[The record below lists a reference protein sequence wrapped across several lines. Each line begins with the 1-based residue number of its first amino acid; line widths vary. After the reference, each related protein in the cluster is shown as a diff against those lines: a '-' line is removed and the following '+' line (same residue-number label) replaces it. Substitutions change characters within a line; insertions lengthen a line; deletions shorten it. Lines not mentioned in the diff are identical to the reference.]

1 MTTATAPTSANGQS
15 ISAPRLLAFALPGL
29 PIGALAAALSVYLPR
44 FYASHIGL
52 SLAAV
57 GIAFMAIRL
66 IDMCF
71 DPVIGVVMDHT
82 RTRLGRYRVWLLG
95 GAPLLGIP
103 VYMLFLAPSGVSLA
117 YLLGWLFV
125 YYLGTSVIA
134 LSHASWASVVASRYH
149 DRSRVFGVIQIVS
162 TIAATAVLLV
172 PPMIGSK
179 NPVTDVQ
186 DMGWFIVIVTP
197 LGILAA
203 SLFTPEKIVQ
213 EHSTEKVTLRDY
225 WEMVSWPEL
234 RRVVAAAFCLTL
246 GPGWMS
252 AMYLFYFTDS
262 RGFSF
267 RTATFLLAL
276 YIAAGVLGAGGL
288 SWLATRLGKHRTLM
302 VASTLYSLG
311 LMVLNFLPKGSLV
324 PAAIIMFSLGFLAA
338 GFVLLGRAMCADVGD
353 AIRLAK
359 GKHRQGLLYAM
370 MTSVEKIASALSI
383 GLTFT
388 ILSWV
393 GYQAKDGAHNT
404 PAAIHN
410 LELVYLIGPITFVML
425 GGACYIGYK
434 LDHQRHAEIRAALE
448 ERDGLPMESPIIES
462 LSGAQA
468 LPTAAAE

>member
-1 MTTATAPTSANGQS
+1 MTSTTDSSSTGYRAPLPT
-15 ISAPRLLAFALPGL
+15 LLAFALPGL
-29 PIGALAAALSVYLPR
+29 PIGALAVALSVYLPR

-57 GIAFMAIRL
+57 GTAFMAVRL
-66 IDMCF
+66 ADMLF
-71 DPVIGVVMDHT
+71 DPFIGIVMDHT
-82 RTRLGRYRVWLLG
+82 RTPLGRYRIWLLG

-103 VYMLFLAPSGVSLA
+103 VYMLFLAPMGVSYF
-117 YLLGWLFV
+117 YLIGWLFI

-134 LSHASWASVVASRYH
+134 LSHASWASVIASNYH
-149 DRSRVFGVIQIVS
+149 DRSRVFGAIQVVS
-162 TIAATAVLLV
+162 TIAATAVLIV
-172 PPMIGSK
+172 PALLSS
-179 NPVTDVQ
+179 NPITNVQ
-186 DMGWFIVIVTP
+186 DMGWFIVVVTP

-203 SLFTPEKIVQ
+203 SIFTPERIVQ
-213 EHSTEKVTLRDY
+213 EHSKEKVTLRDY
-225 WEMVSWPEL
+225 WEMVSWPEM

-252 AMYLFYFTDS
+252 AMYLFYFQDS

-288 SWLATRLGKHRTLM
+288 SWIATRLGKHRTLM
-302 VASTLYSLG
+302 LASTLYSLG
-311 LMVLNFLPKGSLV
+311 LMTLNFLPKGALL
-324 PAAIIMFSLGFLAA
+324 PAIVIMFSLGFLAA

-370 MTSVEKIASALSI
+370 MTSVEKIAGALSI

-393 GYQAKDGAHNT
+393 GYNAKEGAHNT
-404 PAAIHN
+404 PTAIHG

-448 ERDGLPMESPIIES
+448 VREAMIGEAAIVES
-462 LSGAQA
+462 LSGGQT
-468 LPTAAAE
+468 LPGVVPEPT

>member
-1 MTTATAPTSANGQS
+1 VTSAAATAPSSTDERVAF
-15 ISAPRLLAFALPGL
+15 PRLLAFSLPGL

-57 GIAFMAIRL
+57 GLAFMSVRL
-66 IDMCF
+66 LDMLF
-71 DPVIGVVMDHT
+71 DPAIGIVMDHT
-82 RTRLGRYRVWLLG
+82 RTRIGRYRVWLLC
-95 GAPLLGIP
+95 GAPLLTIP
-103 VYMLFLAPSGVSLA
+103 VYMLFLAPAGVSLA

-134 LSHASWASVVASRYH
+134 LSHASWASVVASNYNE
-149 DRSRVFGVIQIVS
+149 RSRVFGLIQVVS
-162 TIAATAVLLV
+162 TIAAAAVLVV
-172 PPMIGSK
+172 PSLIGSK
-179 NPVTDVQ
+179 NPTTDVQ
-186 DMGWFIVIVTP
+186 DMGWFIVVVTP
-197 LGILAA
+197 LGIGVA
-203 SLFTPEKIVQ
+203 SLFTPEKIVR

-252 AMYLFYFTDS
+252 AMYLFYFQDS

-267 RTATFLLAL
+267 RVSTYLLVL
-276 YIAAGVLGAGGL
+276 YIAAGVFGAWGL

-311 LMVLNFLPKGSLV
+311 LMILNFLPRGSLI

-353 AIRLAK
+353 AIRLK
-359 GKHRQGLLYAM
+359 MGKHRQSLLYAM

-393 GYQAKDGAHNT
+393 GYNAKDGAHNT
-404 PAAIHN
+404 PAAIHG

-434 LDHQRHAEIRAALE
+434 LDHKRHAEIRAALAL
-448 ERDGLPMESPIIES
+448 RDGHMDEPLAAG
-462 LSGAQA
+462 L
-468 LPTAAAE
+468 AAE